1 MKNKVIIG
9 VVAGFVLLAGGAL
22 RVEASDS
29 FTTGIMPLEEVVT
42 NSPIIVYASVDTNS
56 LPTIHL
62 TITEIWKGTNEIS
75 KAGVAVGT
83 QISQQW
89 PASDG
94 PVPDGAVLFYQ
105 RAVPSSESLRIG
117 SEYYVRAGRFDDMT
131 IQEFKTK
138 FGL

>member
-1 MKNKVIIG
+1 MKNKVIIKI
-9 VVAGFVLLAGGAL
+9 VVGCVLLAGSPL
-22 RVEASDS
+22 RSGASDVLYS
-29 FTTGIMPLEEVVT
+29 GLTPLKELVAE
-42 NSPIIVYASVDTNS
+42 SPMIVYTSVDTNN

-75 KAGVAVGT
+75 KTGVAVGT

-105 RAVPSSESLRIG
+105 RALPSSESLRIG
-117 SEYYVRAGRFDDMT
+117 SEHYVRAGSFDDMT